1 MTKGPRVPDASS
13 SPATHDRSTA
23 ASPAG
28 PPEGA
33 AQHAGASTG
42 AVGLYPH
49 DIHPGLV
56 PGIGVD
62 EQRNRFGLDWVVF
75 GITAALIVAFVAWGV
90 TAPESVG
97 QVSATAFGWAM
108 TNTGWLLN
116 LTLMVCVVVMVVL
129 AFGRFGRIRLGK
141 DDEEPEF
148 SRFSWVA
155 MMFAAGIG
163 VGIFFFG
170 PSEPLAYYTSP
181 PPHTVE
187 AGTTEALHQAMAQSH
202 YHWGLHAWA
211 LYALVGGA
219 IAYSSYRR
227 GRVSLVSSVFRSL
240 FGDRH
245 TDGVAGK
252 IVDIFA
258 IIATLFGTAAT
269 LGIAAIQ
276 IGEGVSIISG
286 AGPLGNTTLLVII
299 AVLTLAFI
307 ISAVSGVTR
316 GIRYLSNINIT
327 LTLGA
332 VLFVFIA
339 GPTLFLL
346 NLIPSGVMHYFDEMF
361 SMMGKS
367 LSWGAE
373 TVEFQSA
380 WTAFYWAWWI
390 AWTPFVGMFIARI
403 SRGRTLRE
411 FVLVAM
417 GVPTAILVLA
427 FSIFGGTAIWMNT
440 QGVPGFD
447 GSATPEQV
455 LFSMFGQFPL
465 SQFTPFVLITILA
478 IFFVTSADSASVVM
492 GTMSSR
498 GTPAP
503 RTWVVVFWG
512 LCMMGIAV
520 VMLLTGGETALT
532 GLQNLTILIAL
543 PFSIVLLLMIVA
555 FIRDLMTDPVAIR
568 RDFAVTA
575 LSNAVRR
582 GIEDHGDDF
591 ELSVRRAPEGR
602 GAGADFDSTAEHVT
616 EWYRRTDEEGNPV
629 EYDYGTGAYADEQD
643 AGDQDTGTPGMLDAD
658 VEAPGTLDT
667 DETGRSAD
675 GARA

>member
-1 MTKGPRVPDASS
+1 MPDEPDSPTPQDRTGSSLSAPPKGRSRDGTGSS
-13 SPATHDRSTA
+13 
-23 ASPAG
+23 
-28 PPEGA
+28 
-33 AQHAGASTG
+33 G

-56 PGIGVD
+56 PGISVD
-62 EQRNRFGLDWVVF
+62 EQRHRFGLDRVVF
-75 GITAALIVAFVAWGV
+75 GVTAVLIVSFVAWGV
-90 TAPESVG
+90 ISPESVSA
-97 QVSATAFGWAM
+97 VSAAAFGWAM

-116 LTLMVCVVVMVVL
+116 LTMMVCVVVMVVL
-129 AFGRFGRIRLGK
+129 AFGRYGRIRLGK
-141 DDEEPEF
+141 DNEEPEF

-170 PSEPLAYYTSP
+170 PSEPLAFYITP
-181 PPHTVE
+181 PPHTAE
-187 AGTTEALHQAMAQSH
+187 AETVEALHQATAQSH

-227 GRVSLVSSVFRSL
+227 GRVSLISSVFRSL
-240 FGDRH
+240 FGERH
-245 TDGVAGK
+245 TEGVAGK

-269 LGIAAIQ
+269 LGIAALQ
-276 IGEGVSIISG
+276 IGEGVSIIG
-286 AGPLGNTTLLVII
+286 GLGPLGNNVLLSII
-299 AVLTLAFI
+299 AVLTVAFI
-307 ISAVSGVTR
+307 ISAVSGVSR

-332 VLFVFIA
+332 VLFVFFA

-346 NLIPSGVMHYFDEMF
+346 NLVPSSAMQYLNEMF

-367 LSWGAE
+367 LSWGPE
-373 TVEFQSA
+373 TVEFQAS

-411 FVLVAM
+411 FVLVSM
-417 GVPTAILVLA
+417 LVPTGILMLA

-455 LFSMFGQFPL
+455 LFSMFAQFPL
-465 SQFTPFVLITILA
+465 SQFTPFVLITILS
-478 IFFVTSADSASVVM
+478 IFFVTSADSAAVVM

-498 GTPAP
+498 GTPTP
-503 RTWVVVFWG
+503 KTWVVVFWG

-520 VMLLTGGETALT
+520 VMLLAGGETALT

-555 FIRDLMTDPVAIR
+555 FIRDLTTDPAAIR
-568 RDFAVTA
+568 RDFARTA

-591 ELSVRRAPEGR
+591 ELSVTRAPEGR

-616 EWYRRTDEEGNPV
+616 EWYQRTDEEGNPV
-629 EYDYGTGAYADEQD
+629 EYDYGTGTYADEQD
-643 AGDQDTGTPGMLDAD
+643 ADDQATQGTGTAGMQDAD
-658 VEAPGTLDT
+658 VEAPGTPAA
-667 DETGRSAD
+667 DEAGRSAG
-675 GARA
+675 GART

>member
-1 MTKGPRVPDASS
+1 MLQQVGDDA
-13 SPATHDRSTA
+13 
-23 ASPAG
+23 
-28 PPEGA
+28 
-33 AQHAGASTG
+33 AGALYV
-42 AVGLYPH
+42 AVL
-49 DIHPGLV
+49 LV
-56 PGIGVD
+56 P
-62 EQRNRFGLDWVVF
+62 NLDFAFEPDDAWLKF
-75 GITAALIVAFVAWGV
+75 LIVAFIFGLVNTFVRPVLRILTFPITMMTLGLFLFV
-90 TAPESVG
+90 PL
-97 QVSATAFGWAM
+97 GWA
-108 TNTGWLLN
+108 LLTM
-116 LTLMVCVVVMVVL
+116 LV
-129 AFGRFGRIRLGK
+129 
-141 DDEEPEF
+141 
-148 SRFSWVA
+148 
-155 MMFAAGIG
+155 

-187 AGTTEALHQAMAQSH
+187 AGTAEALHQAMAQSH

-286 AGPLGNTTLLVII
+286 AGPLGNTALLVII

-465 SQFTPFVLITILA
+465 SEFTPFVLITILA

-503 RTWVVVFWG
+503 RTWSGPAPSWSP
-512 LCMMGIAV
+512 
-520 VMLLTGGETALT
+520 TGSRWRRCGTAR
-532 GLQNLTILIAL
+532 IC
-543 PFSIVLLLMIVA
+543 
-555 FIRDLMTDPVAIR
+555 R
-568 RDFAVTA
+568 FAV
-575 LSNAVRR
+575 
-582 GIEDHGDDF
+582 
-591 ELSVRRAPEGR
+591 
-602 GAGADFDSTAEHVT
+602 HVASCCFFND
-616 EWYRRTDEEGNPV
+616 RP
-629 EYDYGTGAYADEQD
+629 
-643 AGDQDTGTPGMLDAD
+643 AGD
-658 VEAPGTLDT
+658 
-667 DETGRSAD
+667 RSAT
-675 GARA
+675 AKSQAQRAQSRPGR